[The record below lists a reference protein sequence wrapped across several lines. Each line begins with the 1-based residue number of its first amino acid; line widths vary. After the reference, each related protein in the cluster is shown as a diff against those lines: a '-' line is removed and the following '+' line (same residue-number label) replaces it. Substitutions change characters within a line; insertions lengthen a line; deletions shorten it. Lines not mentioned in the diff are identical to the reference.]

1 MSKDRVKKEKKKKK
15 SKKSKKEG
23 GSRSKNKKSK
33 KRRREERNEQ
43 HEDDADDAIIS
54 SNAEEGVPPSS
65 DANRPSKKK
74 QKFKEE
80 DEAAIQ
86 GQRHGF
92 ETNHLDHCE
101 TPREAYEHI
110 KPYLLELAKK
120 LNIPDP
126 DRNMILWDPYY
137 CDGSAKRHLND
148 IGFHNVIHEN
158 RDFYATIATE
168 KTIPKHHVLITNPPY
183 SDDHI
188 DRLLTYV
195 SRYPERPFCLLM
207 PNWVARKRNYQSLL
221 TLPHFFLS
229 PLQPYTYQMPQWI
242 QEKPEHVPDDR
253 TTTPYLSSW
262 YLGGCNNMTLNVEE
276 SLEATMDQQSRQQ
289 YPPKWVVAK
298 TVKGLKW
305 KIQKKQQQR

>member
-15 SKKSKKEG
+15 SKKSK
-23 GSRSKNKKSK
+23 SK
-33 KRRREERNEQ
+33 KRRREERNNER
-43 HEDDADDAIIS
+43 HAKDADDSIS
-54 SNAEEGVPPSS
+54 SNAEERVQVTHQSRGSN
-65 DANRPSKKK
+65 DATENRPSRKK

-80 DEAAIQ
+80 DDGLVQ

-120 LNIPDP
+120 LNISDP
-126 DRNMILWDPYY
+126 GRNMILWDPYY
-137 CDGSAKRHLND
+137 CDGSAKRHLNA
-148 IGFHNVIHEN
+148 IGFQNMIHEN
-158 RDFYATIATE
+158 RDFYATISTDE
-168 KTIPKHHVLITNPPY
+168 TIPKHHVLITNPPY

-242 QEKPEHVPDDR
+242 QEKPDHVPDDR

-262 YLGGCNNMTLNVEE
+262 YLGGGNNMTLNVEE
-276 SLEATMDQQSRQQ
+276 SSLEATMDQQSRQQ